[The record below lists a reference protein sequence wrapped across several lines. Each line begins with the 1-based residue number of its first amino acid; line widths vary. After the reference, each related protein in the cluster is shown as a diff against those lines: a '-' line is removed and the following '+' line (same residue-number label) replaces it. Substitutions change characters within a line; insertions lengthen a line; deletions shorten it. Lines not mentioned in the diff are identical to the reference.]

1 MRDRFSTKGSKLVSS
16 VAMSTD
22 PNCIFCKIVAGAIP
36 VERLYE
42 DDLVIA
48 FPDREPQ
55 APTHLLVIPKRHLA
69 SHAQAT
75 DEDELLLGHMLS
87 AAATIARKRDLGK
100 GYRLVVNCGDEGGQ
114 SVAHLHLHLLGGR
127 QMHWPPG

>member
-1 MRDRFSTKGSKLVSS
+1 
-16 VAMSTD
+16 MSTD